1 MQTKKF
7 SWGEYRPL
15 LALLAFFSI
24 CYFIV
29 SCTSGSKN
37 CTNPW
42 ATWDVTFTAGISSE
56 QKTAQKN
63 AFIDSIT
70 TYLSTPDAN
79 GVTCTIT
86 GYDWTDNT
94 ETRSQL
100 AVCVSCKDI
109 NNNTLRTDTTAIRPP
124 KGVNPPPSIISR
136 LVAPG
141 S

>member
-15 LALLAFFSI
+15 LTLLAFFSI

-42 ATWDVTFTAGISSE
+42 ATWDVTFTSGISSE

-70 TYLSTPDAN
+70 SYLSTPNADGA
-79 GVTCTIT
+79 TCTIT
-86 GYDWTDNT
+86 SYDWTDNN
-94 ETRSQL
+94 ETSSQL
-100 AVCVSCKDI
+100 AVCISCVDKNKAPI
-109 NNNTLRTDTTAIRPP
+109 TRSDTTWVKPP
-124 KGVNPPPSIISR
+124 KGVNPPPS
-136 LVAPG
+136 VGA
-141 S
+141 